1 MVKRRIKIIAVS
13 VALAACTFG
22 PILLTGGDPSPKDNI
37 KVNTS
42 TTQAHVYGRNGYKP
56 GKVDVQFNEEDN
68 TYTVIIQFNPPS
80 DYVG

>member
-1 MVKRRIKIIAVS
+1 MVKKDPRIIAVPIVIILFCILS
-13 VALAACTFG
+13 VSLVGC
-22 PILLTGGDPSPKDNI
+22 DSHSKDNI
-37 KVNTS
+37 KVNAS

>member
-1 MVKRRIKIIAVS
+1 MVKKDIRIIAVS
-13 VALAACTFG
+13 FAAILCIFG
-22 PILLTGGDPSPKDNI
+22 VSLVGCDPAPKDNI

-42 TTQAHVYGRNGYKP
+42 TTQAHVYGRNGYQP
-56 GKVDVQFNEEDN
+56 GKVDVRLNEEDN

>member
-1 MVKRRIKIIAVS
+1 MVKKDIRIIAVS
-13 VALAACTFG
+13 FTVLFC
-22 PILLTGGDPSPKDNI
+22 ILGVSLTGCEPRPKDNI

-56 GKVDVQFNEEDN
+56 GKVDVQLNEEDGS
-68 TYTVIIQFNPPS
+68 YTVIIQFNPPT